1 MGKTENIK
9 DEILEQIWMELEQ
22 GKATVNRLV
31 SSIDIQFRMETLKE
45 MEDEDFFHIKADEI
59 ILTPK
64 GREKAK
70 SLIRAHR
77 LAERLFTDVLEIRE
91 EFLESNACN
100 FEHILSPEL
109 CTAIC
114 TLLGHPTECP
124 HGSPIPPGE
133 CCRENLKEVR
143 RVVFP
148 LNTLK
153 SGVSGK
159 ILYITTDIHSR
170 LDQLMNLG
178 ITPGNYIKVHQ
189 TYPAFIVQVG
199 ETEIAL
205 DPDIC
210 GQIFVR
216 QGEIL

>member
-1 MGKTENIK
+1 MGKPSDIK
-9 DEILEQIWMELEQ
+9 DEILEQIWMDLEQ
-22 GKATVNRLV
+22 GKATVQKLVNNRGL
-31 SSIDIQFRMETLKE
+31 DIQADILKK
-45 MEDEDFFHIKADEI
+45 MEDEDFFRITADEI
-59 ILTPK
+59 ILTEK
-64 GREKAK
+64 GRKKAE

-91 EFLESNACN
+91 EFLESNACS

-133 CCRENLKEVR
+133 CCRNNLKEVS

-153 SGVSGK
+153 AGAAGK
-159 ILYITTDIHSR
+159 ILYITTTVHSR

-178 ITPGNYIKVHQ
+178 ITPGNFIKVHQ
-189 TYPAFIVQVG
+189 THPAFIVQVG
-199 ETEIAL
+199 ETDIAL
-205 DPDIC
+205 DSGIC
-210 GQIFVR
+210 REIFVR
-216 QGEIL
+216 QVNAS

>member
-22 GKATVNRLV
+22 GKATVNQLV
-31 SSIDIQFRMETLKE
+31 NNTEVRIEMKTIKE
-45 MEDEDFFHIKADEI
+45 MEDEGFFHIKADEI
-59 ILTPK
+59 ILTEM
-64 GREKAK
+64 GRKKAEN
-70 SLIRAHR
+70 LIRSHR
-77 LAERLFTDVLEIRE
+77 LAERLFTDVLDIRE
-91 EFLESNACN
+91 EFLESNACS

-133 CCRENLKEVR
+133 CCKNNLKEVS

-148 LNTLK
+148 LNTMK
-153 SGVSGK
+153 SGASGK
-159 ILYITTDIHSR
+159 ILYITTDRHSR

-199 ETEIAL
+199 ETDIAL
-205 DPDIC
+205 DSNLC

-216 QGEIL
+216 QGEG